1 MANGKSA
8 LAGGRGLRLLLVAL
22 LLLLVAGAV
31 LFWPR
36 ASAPRGNLEGAAIG
50 GDFAL
55 TDESGRPVISASY
68 AGLWRLMYFGFTF
81 CPDICPTDTAK
92 LAAGLA
98 AFEKAQPA
106 RAARVQPLFV
116 TVDPQRDTPQALAA
130 FTDSFHPRLVGLTG
144 TPDQVAATLAT
155 FRIYAR
161 RVEGATPGSYL
172 FDHMAAI
179 YLFDPAG
186 RPVAFIPGPEATP
199 AAVAAMLE
207 AHVR

>member
-1 MANGKSA
+1 MAQGKTQGPGNRSTRFLLILLILL
-8 LAGGRGLRLLLVAL
+8 LAGGAFLLWQRPQ
-22 LLLLVAGAV
+22 G
-31 LFWPR
+31 
-36 ASAPRGNLEGAAIG
+36 PRGNIEGAAIG

-55 TDESGRPVISASY
+55 VDETGKAVTSASY
-68 AGLWRLMYFGFTF
+68 DGLWRLMYFGFTF

-98 AFEKAQPA
+98 AFEKADPA

-116 TVDPQRDTPQALAA
+116 TVDPARDTPEALAV
-130 FTDSFHPRLVGLTG
+130 FTASFHPRLVGLTG
-144 TPDQVAATLAT
+144 TPEQVDAALKR

-172 FDHMAAI
+172 YDHMAAI

-186 RPVAFIPGPEATP
+186 RPVAFIAGPEATP
-199 AAVAAMLE
+199 QAVTAMLE